1 MQSLIH
7 WNYQWLSRKYG
18 KTEPVLIPSLL
29 LFDSQVRVQVCVSY
43 AEFSASRVSL
53 FLSPVPEKK
62 PRSLYRPHSKNLK
75 WCAGLDSGFPQLSW
89 GFLLPHLPLLAFVWP
104 CWAQPRPR
112 VLLRLSEAGPVQ
124 GATCTKDPG
133 SSPISSKQQHDD
145 EIVWCR
151 RNGKQNGLPAPFWS
165 WSDTLEIGFPLLR
178 EVV

>member
-1 MQSLIH
+1 MAKKSLCWFPLCCCLTVRCVFKYVWAMQGFQLH
-7 WNYQWLSRKYG
+7 VYLYFYPQFLK
-18 KTEPVLIPSLL
+18 KT
-29 LFDSQVRVQVCVSY
+29 C
-43 AEFSASRVSL
+43 
-53 FLSPVPEKK
+53 
-62 PRSLYRPHSKNLK
+62 SLYRLHSKNVK

-124 GATCTKDPG
+124 GATCTQDPG